1 MATPTEKGQGQYNL
15 GSYSNAKLDEL
26 TQKIQT
32 ETDQT
37 KRNEM
42 IREAFKIHQDDFGH
56 IPLHQQALAW
66 GFSKKVSLVQL
77 PTNYMFFKW
86 VVVK

>member
-15 GSYSNAKLDEL
+15 GSYSSAKLDEL

-32 ETDQT
+32 ETDQN
-37 KRNEM
+37 KRNEL
-42 IREAFKIHQDDFGH
+42 IREAFKVHQDDFAH

-86 VVVK
+86 VVLK